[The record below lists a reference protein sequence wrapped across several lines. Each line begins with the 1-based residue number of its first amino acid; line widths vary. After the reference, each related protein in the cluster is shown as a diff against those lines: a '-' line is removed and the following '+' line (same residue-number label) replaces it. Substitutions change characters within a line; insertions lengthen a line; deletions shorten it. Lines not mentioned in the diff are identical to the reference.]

1 MNFIEDTTLQGIRQT
16 KGGYLVGE
24 VDCARTGIQLYTG
37 DEVGRPDMDVVAVYR
52 SEDEV
57 FSRQSLQTYAGK
69 PTTND
74 HPPVPVD
81 ASNWKE
87 YAVGDIGED
96 VIRNG
101 DRVRVPIKLMDA
113 KVIEQVLNGKREIS
127 MGYTTELVFEDGVT
141 KDGQPYQAKQTN
153 LNMNHLAI
161 VQRGRAGHE
170 CRVGD
175 SNADKWG
182 VSPLTIDKEEAKVTD
197 TLRNVIVDGLSVK
210 TTDEGAQAIDKLT
223 KELTKAN
230 DAAALIATDHATS
243 IAAKDAELAK
253 KDAEIDLLKEKQ
265 LSDSDIDALVAKR
278 SKLISDAKTLAK
290 DTDFDGLSELEIMT
304 AAVMAVRGAEVVK
317 DKEAAYIEA
326 AFDLALDGGMATD
339 KFKEGMQG
347 RKAPVQ
353 TGDNGYQAYKDRL
366 ENAHKEAK

>member
-1 MNFIEDTTLQGIRQT
+1 MNFIEDTSLTGIRQT
-16 KGGYLVGE
+16 SDGYLVGE

-57 FSRQSLQTYAGK
+57 FSRKSLQTYAGK

-87 YAVGDIGED
+87 YAVGDIGEE

-101 DRVRVPIKLMDA
+101 DRVRVPIKLMDS
-113 KVIEQVLNGKREIS
+113 KVIDQVLNGKREIS

-175 SNADKWG
+175 SADKWG
-182 VSPLTIDKEEAKVTD
+182 ASPLTIDKEETKVTD

-230 DAAALIATDHATS
+230 DALEVAGKASTETI
-243 IAAKDAELAK
+243 IAKDAELAK

-265 LSDSDIDALVAKR
+265 LSDADIDALVAKR
-278 SKLISDAKTLAK
+278 SKLISDAKTLSK
-290 DTDFDGLSELEIMT
+290 DTDFDGLSELEIML
-304 AAVMAVRGAEVVK
+304 AAVTAVRGEDVVK
-317 DKEAAYIEA
+317 DKEPAYIKA
-326 AFDLALDGGMATD
+326 AFDLALEGGVTTD
-339 KFKEGMQG
+339 KFQKGMQG